1 MRRYGYEL
9 ATDAAI
15 EIDPSAFDAARRLSD
30 ERKHEAWRTLEATNF
45 RDYVLRRQRAEY
57 LATVRARME
66 TLRTARQPAGVADR
80 QRLDELVTP
89 FEVTD

>member
-1 MRRYGYEL
+1 
-9 ATDAAI
+9 
-15 EIDPSAFDAARRLSD
+15 
-30 ERKHEAWRTLEATNF
+30 
-45 RDYVLRRQRAEY
+45 
-57 LATVRARME
+57 ME